1 MRVLLSACD
10 DAGLVDPGEIFD
22 KTDDKLTLGQFPQQR
37 HLGGRGVLLV
47 RVSGVLELR
56 SENTLN
62 LGTIIQY
69 ILAYSAE
76 DQMDL
81 LLIKSEISCSSC

>member
-1 MRVLLSACD
+1 MRGEYLEGSGPMRVLHSACD

-37 HLGGRGVLLV
+37 HLGGSGVLLV

-56 SENTLN
+56 RLSTSGQLSN
-62 LGTIIQY
+62 IY
-69 ILAYSAE
+69 
-76 DQMDL
+76 
-81 LLIKSEISCSSC
+81 